1 MINKILLLLVGVI
14 TAFCATIA
22 FNLFN
27 IYMIKNET
35 SNEVTV
41 KTPNFN
47 KLTDVS
53 EQLLFLKDLVTQAGL
68 SKIRDEIETSKQQ
81 AQTKFSE
88 ITENFKSLDAQYILG
103 LNSTL
108 PQDQQVD
115 FQKLL
120 ADFNTLS
127 EGAKT
132 SLASS
137 TEIFEKNR
145 ELDSEK
151 RELSKLFRKAQFLT
165 KFKEAYPKL
174 SRAVI
179 TVLSS
184 RSTRDLAFAG
194 DAIFKDASKD
204 IEQGKIG
211 SEDQKTWTELKELFA
226 KTNSLATFVA
236 ASAEDNQLG
245 VFRDSL
251 NDIRG
256 RVDQLRTIG
265 KQDFERGQ
273 MQLITAASKAFQS
286 SIFLSGII
294 VCLSVWLGLT
304 MIFRAKATISKAVN
318 SIIQIADNLKQSSND
333 FLAMSSDLNNQA
345 QTQAS
350 GIHQTSS
357 AMEEITSMVA
367 QTETSSSESAKLSE
381 QTAANATSGEQSMSQ
396 TQEAIHSLN
405 NSVNIL
411 IEEVKTAARQFS
423 ETSDLIKNIKE
434 KTSVINDIVFQT
446 RLLSFN
452 ASVEAARAGENGKG
466 FAVVAEEIGGLATL
480 SGSAATEINT
490 LISNSETRVTALVSA
505 IDEKVKQI
513 SEQTMISVTRTNDS
527 ILESQKAFSD
537 ITKSIYSLKEN
548 NKQIAKAST
557 EQALGI
563 EEVNNAVSSFE
574 TMNTKLAE
582 NAKQSMSSAAQL
594 DQEAQ
599 SLTDQIKGLELELLG
614 SGLGKFSGQHTSD
627 SNDSGMDSKEAA

>member
-1 MINKILLLLVGVI
+1 MINKILLLLLGVI

-27 IYMIKNET
+27 IYLIKNET

-41 KTPNFN
+41 KTPNYN
-47 KLTDVS
+47 KLTVVS
-53 EQLLFLKDLVTQAGL
+53 EQLMFLKDLVTQAGL

-81 AQTKFSE
+81 AQTKFSD
-88 ITENFKSLDAQYILG
+88 ITENFKNLDEQYIQG
-103 LNSTL
+103 LNSSLTH
-108 PQDQQVD
+108 DQQVD
-115 FQKLL
+115 FQKLV

-137 TEIFEKNR
+137 TEIFEKTR

-165 KFKEAYPKL
+165 KFKDAYPKL

-194 DAIFKDASKD
+194 DAIFKEAAKD
-204 IEQGKIG
+204 IEQGKMN
-211 SEDQKTWTELKELFA
+211 SEDQKTWTELKELFT
-226 KTNSLATFVA
+226 KTNSLATFIA

-251 NDIRG
+251 TDIRG
-256 RVDQLRTIG
+256 RVEQLRAIG
-265 KQDFERGQ
+265 KQDFEKGQ
-273 MQLITAASKAFQS
+273 LQLITAASKAFQS
-286 SIFLSGII
+286 SIILSGII
-294 VCLSVWLGLT
+294 VCLSIWLGLT
-304 MIFRAKATISKAVN
+304 MIFRAKSTISKAVN
-318 SIIQIADNLKQSSND
+318 SIIEIANHLKQSSND

-345 QTQAS
+345 QTQSS
-350 GIHQTSS
+350 GIQQTSS

-381 QTAANATSGEQSMSQ
+381 KTAANATSGEQSMNQ

-405 NSVNIL
+405 SSVNLL

-480 SGSAATEINT
+480 SGSAATEINS
-490 LISNSETRVTALVSA
+490 LISDSETRVAALVSA

-513 SEQTMISVTRTNDS
+513 SEQTMISVSRTNDS
-527 ILESQKAFSD
+527 ILESLKAFSD

-548 NKQIAKAST
+548 NKQIAKASS

-582 NAKQSMSSAAQL
+582 NARQSMSSAAQL

-599 SLTDQIKGLELELLG
+599 SLTDQIKGLEFELLG
-614 SGLGKFSGQHTSD
+614 SGLGKIYGQQSSD
-627 SNDSGMDSKEAA
+627 SNDNGMDSKQAA